1 MVWELIVEALEW
13 FYEDLTL
20 QYLTEMQTVFSGL
33 FRSAFFLESA
43 FGVDQA
49 VLSPA
54 ILQQGYRVIYGVCL
68 MLFTIK
74 LLTKGWSIYILW
86 RDGDPEVP
94 PGDLLTGAGWAV
106 IVAVGFPLIYEI
118 AVDVVFYL
126 VDTVL
131 AVFPA
136 GVSAD
141 PFTITGSTGGN
152 LLEDLQRTFSNYASF
167 GGFTLFA
174 GIGYIIAVIILFF
187 QMLGRGAELLVYRLG
202 VPIAAVGLINSD
214 GGAWN
219 NYLQL
224 LLKQMFTSMIQYF
237 CLALSMRVLSS
248 VTLGSIVVGIAL
260 EVAAFSA
267 PKLLSSVLTPKGG
280 GGFGQKVSTVAMVVR
295 TFVK

>member
-1 MVWELIVEALEW
+1 MVWELIVEALEG
-13 FYEDLTL
+13 FYTDLTS

-68 MLFTIK
+68 MLFVIK

-118 AVDVVFYL
+118 AVNVVFYL

-131 AVFPA
+131 AVFPSA
-136 GVSAD
+136 VSA
-141 PFTITGSTGGN
+141 GSSTGN
-152 LLEDLQRTFSNYASF
+152 LLEDVQTIFSSYASF
-167 GGFTLFA
+167 GGFTLIA

-237 CLALSMRVLSS
+237 CLAVSMRVLSS

-267 PKLLSSVLTPKGG
+267 PKMLSSVLTPKGG
-280 GGFGQKVSTVAMVVR
+280 GGFGQKVSTVAMVVK

>member
-1 MVWELIVEALEW
+1 MVWELIVEALEG
-13 FYEDLTL
+13 FYTDLTE

-74 LLTKGWSIYILW
+74 LLTKGWSIYVLW

-106 IVAVGFPLIYEI
+106 IVAVGFPLVYEI
-118 AVDVVFYL
+118 AVNVVFYL

-131 AVFPA
+131 AVFPSAVNA
-136 GVSAD
+136 GS
-141 PFTITGSTGGN
+141 STGN
-152 LLEDLQRTFSNYASF
+152 LLEDVQTIFSSYSSF
-167 GGFTLFA
+167 GGFTLIA
-174 GIGYIIAVIILFF
+174 GIGYIVAVIILFF

-202 VPIAAVGLINSD
+202 VPLAAVGLINSD

-267 PKLLSSVLTPKGG
+267 PKMLSSVLTPKGG
-280 GGFGQKVSTVAMVVR
+280 GGFGQKVSTVAMVVK

>member
-1 MVWELIVEALEW
+1 MVWELIVEALEG
-13 FYEDLTL
+13 FYTDLTS

-68 MLFTIK
+68 MLFVIK

-118 AVDVVFYL
+118 AVNVVFYM

-131 AVFPA
+131 AVFPSAVNA
-136 GVSAD
+136 GS
-141 PFTITGSTGGN
+141 STGN
-152 LLEDLQRTFSNYASF
+152 LLEDVQTIFSGYASF
-167 GGFTLFA
+167 GGFTLIA

-202 VPIAAVGLINSD
+202 VPLAAVGLINSD

-237 CLALSMRVLSS
+237 CLAVSMRVLSS

-267 PKLLSSVLTPKGG
+267 PKMLSSVLTPKGG
-280 GGFGQKVSTVAMVVR
+280 GGFGQKVSTVAMVVK

>member
-1 MVWELIVEALEW
+1 MVWELIVEALEG
-13 FYEDLTL
+13 FYTDLTT

-68 MLFTIK
+68 MLFVIK

-118 AVDVVFYL
+118 AVNVVFYL

-131 AVFPA
+131 AVFPSA
-136 GVSAD
+136 GGAGAS
-141 PFTITGSTGGN
+141 SGN
-152 LLEDLQRTFSNYASF
+152 LLEDVQMLFSSYSSF
-167 GGFTLFA
+167 GGFTLIA

-237 CLALSMRVLSS
+237 CLAVSMRVLSS

-267 PKLLSSVLTPKGG
+267 PKMLSSVLTPKGG
-280 GGFGQKVSTVAMVVR
+280 GGLTQKVSTVAMVVR